1 MYDMIQSS
9 GLPILI
15 HMGDARSDFSH
26 PYRLAMVLRQFPKLR
41 LIAAHFGGWGQ
52 WKEANAILQPDERLR
67 FDTSSSLP
75 FLPPEEIRK
84 LISHFGAENCFFGVD
99 YPMWDY
105 DAELER
111 FFALGLTDG
120 ENRAILS
127 ENLDAFL
134 EKANK

>member
-1 MYDMIQSS
+1 
-9 GLPILI
+9 
-15 HMGDARSDFSH
+15 
-26 PYRLAMVLRQFPKLR
+26 
-41 LIAAHFGGWGQ
+41 
-52 WKEANAILQPDERLR
+52 
-67 FDTSSSLP
+67 
-75 FLPPEEIRK
+75 
-84 LISHFGAENCFFGVD
+84 
-99 YPMWDY
+99 MWDY